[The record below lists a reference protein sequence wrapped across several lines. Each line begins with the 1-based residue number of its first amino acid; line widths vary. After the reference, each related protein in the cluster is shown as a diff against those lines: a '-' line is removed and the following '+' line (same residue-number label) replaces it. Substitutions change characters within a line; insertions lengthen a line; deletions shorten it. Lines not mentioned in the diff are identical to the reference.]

1 MIKLIVFMGEAGSG
15 KDRMLNEILASDAS
29 LNRVVSYTTRPKR
42 ENEVEGRDYYY
53 MSENDFFELTKIGSM
68 YEYSLHHW
76 WYGTGV
82 NSYDENKINIAV
94 LNPEGI
100 RSLIDDSRFDITVYW
115 VRADAKTRLLRQL
128 NREDNPDCNE
138 IIRRYGT
145 DTADFAQINFDYIDL
160 PNNNIEELREALWTV
175 QQDIKMLK
183 TAPPHSSLDISD

>member
-1 MIKLIVFMGEAGSG
+1 
-15 KDRMLNEILASDAS
+15 MLNKILASDPS
-29 LNRVVSYTTRPKR
+29 LHRVVSYTTRPKR

-82 NSYDENKINIAV
+82 NSYDKDKINIAV

-100 RSLIDDSRFDITVYW
+100 RNLIDDSRFNIKVYW
-115 VRADAKTRLLRQL
+115 VRAADKTRLLRQL
-128 NREDNPDCNE
+128 NREEWPNCDE

-145 DTADFAQINFDYIDL
+145 DKEDFENIDFNYIDL
-160 PNNNIEELREALWTV
+160 KNENEEDLHEAIRSV
-175 QQDIKMLK
+175 QQDIWEI
-183 TAPPHSSLDISD
+183 TNAPPQGTSDKT